1 MDNRKAYLN
10 WPSYDDDLVNK
21 AYVDYKLK
29 NLDVSSEDIKE
40 LKAEVNRQS
49 QAINTTNNNIINLNN
64 NKLDTNIYN
73 TFINE
78 QYSPLNTKVDTTV
91 KQVDVEYYLSDS
103 NTELI
108 GGTWSTVAPEWVNGK
123 YMWSRQ
129 KVTYVNGTYITRNST
144 CIAGAIGA
152 TGPKGEDGKDGEQGP
167 QGPQGIQGP
176 QGPQGPQGEKGNT
189 GEKGEQGEQGP
200 QGIQGLQGP
209 QGEQGIQ
216 GPQGEQGIQGPK
228 GDDGAQGPIGEQ
240 GPKGDK
246 GATGQGIES
255 ITEEYAI
262 SNSNTVAPTTGW
274 STNQPTWSSDSYI
287 WTRSKIV
294 YKDPVKI
301 EYTEALCSN
310 INDVYNNLSLK
321 IDGKIE
327 SYYQATDPSATWTSN
342 VEKETHLGDIWYD
355 TTTQKTY
362 VYLKDDNVSPTK
374 YYWQWQNVPIDLI
387 NNVNSKSTFYSGI
400 KPTNY
405 KAGDYWIVPLM
416 CYTNSYTATS
426 NSTNYS
432 VNEEIQIGPYTLTI
446 TKVDTE
452 GHIVETDLDIPE
464 KSNYDISSVYN
475 IDDIDILISSVSDY
489 PLPIGCNG
497 GTICVAIN
505 DNTSYSNLDW
515 INRNSYLPADKVENE
530 YTNYD
535 DLNNSIENT
544 YQKTLAEI
552 KQLDTAIKLE
562 VSTLDKAIK
571 ENTDNI
577 NNNASEIAKTI
588 KSIQSSIEVLNN
600 KITSTVSTS
609 GGNNLLK
616 NSVGFKNTDFWT
628 ISNNKIKQVYTTS
641 KNKIITISFKYK
653 KSTTAESSVKLYAS
667 DNQYYTLLLL
677 NEEVTEWSDF
687 TYQYNSTVNSPWLE
701 FNSIFSSLQDS
712 DAELNGISGSKL
724 VFLDGLI
731 ITDLMIN
738 YGDKQIWTPYF
749 DEVYGKSHSLDAN
762 GLELTD
768 LSSYKKLKLT
778 ASNINL
784 FDSNGNLGANFS
796 KELSSTDNMRIN
808 NSILL
813 GDYTIYKLDNNNILE
828 Y

>member
-29 NLDVSSEDIKE
+29 NLGASGTDTDIKNLE
-40 LKAEVNRQS
+40 KDVNTLKKDV
-49 QAINTTNNNIINLNN
+49 ININN
-64 NKLDTNIYN
+64 NKLDKNVYDSFIKDEYN
-73 TFINE
+73 
-78 QYSPLNTKVDTTV
+78 PLVDT
-91 KQVDVEYYLSDS
+91 VDS
-103 NTELI
+103 
-108 GGTWSTVAPEWVNGK
+108 
-123 YMWSRQ
+123 
-129 KVTYVNGTYITRNST
+129 
-144 CIAGAIGA
+144 
-152 TGPKGEDGKDGEQGP
+152 
-167 QGPQGIQGP
+167 
-176 QGPQGPQGEKGNT
+176 
-189 GEKGEQGEQGP
+189 
-200 QGIQGLQGP
+200 
-209 QGEQGIQ
+209 
-216 GPQGEQGIQGPK
+216 
-228 GDDGAQGPIGEQ
+228 
-240 GPKGDK
+240 
-246 GATGQGIES
+246 
-255 ITEEYAI
+255 
-262 SNSNTVAPTTGW
+262 
-274 STNQPTWSSDSYI
+274 
-287 WTRSKIV
+287 
-294 YKDPVKI
+294 
-301 EYTEALCSN
+301 
-310 INDVYNNLSLK
+310 
-321 IDGKIE
+321 KIE
-327 SYYQATDPSATWTSN
+327 SYYQSTDPSQTWTSN

-362 VYLKDDNVSPTK
+362 VYLKDDSVSPTK
-374 YYWQWQNVPIDLI
+374 YYWQWQNVPIELI

-400 KPTNY
+400 QPTNY
-405 KAGDYWIVPLM
+405 KKGDYWIVPLM

-446 TKVDTE
+446 TEVDTE
-452 GHIVETDLDIPE
+452 GHIVKTDLNIPE

-475 IDDIDILISSVSDY
+475 VDDIDILISSVSDY

-544 YQKTLAEI
+544 YQRTLAEI

-562 VSTLDKAIK
+562 VSTLDQAIK

-577 NNNASEIAKTI
+577 NSNASEMAEII
-588 KSIQSSIEVLNN
+588 KSINSSIEVLNN
-600 KITSTVSTS
+600 KITSTVATS

-653 KSTTAESSVKLYAS
+653 KFTTAESSVKLYAS

-701 FNSIFSSLQDS
+701 FNSVFSSLQDS
-712 DAELNGISGSKL
+712 DAELNSISGSKL
-724 VFLDGLI
+724 VFTDGLI

-796 KELSSTDNMRIN
+796 KELSSTDSMRIN

-813 GDYTIYKLDNNNILE
+813 GNYTIYKLDDNNILE

>member
-49 QAINTTNNNIINLNN
+49 QAINITNNNVINLNN
-64 NKLDTNIYN
+64 NKLDTNTYN

-78 QYSPLNTKVDTTV
+78 QYNPLNTKVDTTV

-167 QGPQGIQGP
+167 QGPQG
-176 QGPQGPQGEKGNT
+176 PQGEKGNT

-200 QGIQGLQGP
+200 QGEIGPQGIQGL
-209 QGEQGIQ
+209 Q

-262 SNSNTVAPTTGW
+262 SDSNTVAPTTGW

-362 VYLKDDNVSPTK
+362 VYLKNDNVSPTI
-374 YYWQWQNVPIDLI
+374 YYWQWQNVPIELI

-405 KAGDYWIVPLM
+405 KTGDYWIVPLM

-446 TKVDTE
+446 TKIDNE
-452 GHIVETDLDIPE
+452 GHIVETDLNIPE

-562 VSTLDKAIK
+562 VSTLDQAIK

-600 KITSTVSTS
+600 KITSTVATS

-677 NEEVTEWSDF
+677 NEEVTEWNDF

>member
-1 MDNRKAYLN
+1 MANVTKVYKN
-10 WPSYDDDLVNK
+10 WPAYDDDLANK
-21 AYVDYKLK
+21 AYVDSKTESVAS
-29 NLDVSSEDIKE
+29 DDDIKE
-40 LKAEVNRQS
+40 LKDEVNKQS
-49 QAINTTNNNIINLNN
+49 QTISNVSNDIINLNN
-64 NKLDTNIYN
+64 KKLDSSIYD

-78 QYSPLNTKVDTTV
+78 QYNPLSAKVDTTV

-167 QGPQGIQGP
+167 QGPQG
-176 QGPQGPQGEKGNT
+176 PQGEKGNT

-200 QGIQGLQGP
+200 QGEIGPQGIQGL
-209 QGEQGIQ
+209 Q

-262 SNSNTVAPTTGW
+262 SDSNTVAPTTGW

-362 VYLKDDNVSPTK
+362 VYLKNDNVSPTI
-374 YYWQWQNVPIDLI
+374 YYWQWQNVPIELI

-405 KAGDYWIVPLM
+405 KTGDYWIVPLM

-446 TKVDTE
+446 TKIDNE
-452 GHIVETDLDIPE
+452 GHIVETDLNIPE

-562 VSTLDKAIK
+562 VSTLDQAIK

-600 KITSTVSTS
+600 KITSTVATS

-677 NEEVTEWSDF
+677 NEEVTEWNDF

>member
-49 QAINTTNNNIINLNN
+49 QAINITNNNVINLNN
-64 NKLDTNIYN
+64 NKLDTNTYN

-78 QYSPLNTKVDTTV
+78 QYNPLNTKVDTTV

-167 QGPQGIQGP
+167 QGPQG
-176 QGPQGPQGEKGNT
+176 PQGEKGNT

-200 QGIQGLQGP
+200 QGETGPQGIQGL
-209 QGEQGIQ
+209 Q

-310 INDVYNNLSLK
+310 INDVYNDLSLK

-327 SYYQATDPSATWTSN
+327 SYYQATDPSETWTSN

-362 VYLKDDNVSPTK
+362 VYLKDDSVSPTK
-374 YYWQWQNVPIDLI
+374 YYWQWQNVPIELI
-387 NNVNSKSTFYSGI
+387 NNVSSKSTFYSGI
-400 KPTNY
+400 QPTNY

-446 TKVDTE
+446 TEVDAE
-452 GHIVETDLDIPE
+452 GHIVETNLNIPE

-562 VSTLDKAIK
+562 VSTLDQAIK

-600 KITSTVSTS
+600 KITSTVATS

-796 KELSSTDNMRIN
+796 KELSSTDNIRIN

>member
-49 QAINTTNNNIINLNN
+49 QAINITNNNIINLNN
-64 NKLDTNIYN
+64 NKLDTNTYN

-78 QYSPLNTKVDTTV
+78 QYNPLNTKVDTTV

-129 KVTYVNGTYITRNST
+129 KVTYVNGTYVTRNST

-167 QGPQGIQGP
+167 QGPQG
-176 QGPQGPQGEKGNT
+176 PQGEKGNT

-200 QGIQGLQGP
+200 QGEIGPQGIQGL
-209 QGEQGIQ
+209 Q

-262 SNSNTVAPTTGW
+262 SDSNTVAPTTGW

-327 SYYQATDPSATWTSN
+327 SYYQATDPSETWTSN

-362 VYLKDDNVSPTK
+362 VYLKNDNVSPTI
-374 YYWQWQNVPIDLI
+374 YYWQWQNVPIELI

-400 KPTNY
+400 QPTNY
-405 KAGDYWIVPLM
+405 KKGDYWIVPLM
-416 CYTNSYTATS
+416 CYTNSYTVTS

-432 VNEEIQIGPYTLTI
+432 VNEEIQIGPYILTI
-446 TKVDTE
+446 TSVDNE

-475 IDDIDILISSVSDY
+475 VDDIDILISSVSDY

-530 YTNYD
+530 YADYN

-562 VSTLDKAIK
+562 VSTLDQAIK
-571 ENTDNI
+571 ENTNNI

-677 NEEVTEWSDF
+677 NEEVAEWSDF

-701 FNSIFSSLQDS
+701 FSSIFNSLQDS

-724 VFLDGLI
+724 VFTDGLI

>member
-40 LKAEVNRQS
+40 LKAEVDKQS
-49 QAINTTNNNIINLNN
+49 QDINTTNNNIINLNN
-64 NKLDTNIYN
+64 NKLDTSIYN

-78 QYSPLNTKVDTTV
+78 QYNPLNTKVDTTV

-108 GGTWSTVAPEWVNGK
+108 GGTWSTLAPEWVNGK

-129 KVTYVNGTYITRNST
+129 KVTYVNGTHVTRNST

-152 TGPKGEDGKDGEQGP
+152 TGPKGDDGKDGAQGP
-167 QGPQGIQGP
+167 QGPKGEQGEQGP
-176 QGPQGPQGEKGNT
+176 KGETGSIGPQGPQGEKGDT
-189 GEKGEQGEQGP
+189 GEKGEQGPQGEIGP
-200 QGIQGLQGP
+200 QGIQGLQGL
-209 QGEQGIQ
+209 Q

-228 GDDGAQGPIGEQ
+228 GDDGAKGE
-240 GPKGDK
+240 K

-262 SNSNTVAPTTGW
+262 SNSNTIAPTTGW

-310 INDVYNNLSLK
+310 INDVYNDLSLK

-327 SYYQATDPSATWTSN
+327 SYYQATDPSETWTSS

-362 VYLKDDNVSPTK
+362 VYLKNDNVSPTV
-374 YYWQWQNVPIDLI
+374 YYWQWQNVPIELI

-400 KPTNY
+400 QPTNY
-405 KAGDYWIVPLM
+405 KKGDYWIVPLM
-416 CYTNSYTATS
+416 CYTNSYTVTS

-446 TKVDTE
+446 TSVDSE

-475 IDDIDILISSVSDY
+475 VDDIDILISSVSDY

-530 YTNYD
+530 YADYN
-535 DLNNSIENT
+535 DLNTSIENT

-562 VSTLDKAIK
+562 VSTLDQAIK

-600 KITSTVSTS
+600 KITSTVTTS

-628 ISNNKIKQVYTTS
+628 ISNNKIKQIYTTS

-677 NEEVTEWSDF
+677 NEEVAEWSDF
-687 TYQYNSTVNSPWLE
+687 TYQYTSTVNSPWLE
-701 FNSIFSSLQDS
+701 FSSIFSSLQDS
-712 DAELNGISGSKL
+712 DAELNSISGSKL
-724 VFLDGLI
+724 VFTDGLI

-796 KELSSTDNMRIN
+796 KELSSTDNIRIN